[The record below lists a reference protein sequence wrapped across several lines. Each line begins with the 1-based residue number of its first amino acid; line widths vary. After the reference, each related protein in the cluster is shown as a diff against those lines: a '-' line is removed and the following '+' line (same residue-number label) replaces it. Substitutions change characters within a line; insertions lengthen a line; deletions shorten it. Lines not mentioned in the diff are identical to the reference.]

1 MYRKSTLYILVAFL
15 LSLFCSCDM
24 SFPGETTTVP
34 PAFEPPHVLKPDT
47 PLSHTE
53 QYSGE
58 CESLREGELQAIEN
72 GGLPDGFILD
82 PVSNICHVQMGE
94 TFNTGIQ
101 FHIISTP
108 EYKANALTAHVT
120 VSEPDVLRIQE
131 VNEEALFQGLDW
143 GAITVETLQ
152 AGVAHVYITV
162 THTPT
167 GGSHTYQFIFVVNT
181 PAETAE

>member
-1 MYRKSTLYILVAFL
+1 MYRKSALYILVAL
-15 LSLFCSCDM
+15 LLLLFCSCDM
-24 SFPGETTTVP
+24 SFQDEATTTP
-34 PAFEPPHVLKPDT
+34 PAFEPPPVLQPNA
-47 PLSHTE
+47 PLSLTE

-58 CESLREGELQAIEN
+58 CEALREGELQVIEN

-82 PVSNICHVQMGE
+82 PVSTICHTQVGE

-101 FHIISTP
+101 FHITSTP
-108 EYKANALTAHVT
+108 EYNANELTAHVT

-131 VNEEALFQGLDW
+131 INEEALFRGLDW
-143 GAITVETLQ
+143 GAVTVETLQ
-152 AGVAHVYITV
+152 AGVAHVYITI

-167 GGSHTYQFIFVVNT
+167 GGSQTYQYVFVIHD